1 MQNTC
6 FRLTVVV
13 CVCVC
18 GGDGGGR
25 RSGGG
30 GSGGFQMMAT
40 TLVDPEQL
48 ALRASL
54 SCGVVEWAW
63 VVKGWRGGSTTVVV

>member
-1 MQNTC
+1 M
-6 FRLTVVV
+6 VV
-13 CVCVC
+13 
-18 GGDGGGR
+18 GGGR
-25 RSGGG
+25 GG